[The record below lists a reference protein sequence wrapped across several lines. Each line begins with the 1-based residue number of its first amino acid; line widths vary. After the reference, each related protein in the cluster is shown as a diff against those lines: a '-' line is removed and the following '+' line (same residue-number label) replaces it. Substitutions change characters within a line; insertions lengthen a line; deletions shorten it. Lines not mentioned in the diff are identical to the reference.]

1 MTTLSKRALFWL
13 PRVLSI
19 ALIAFMSMF
28 ALDVFGEGLGFWGTL
43 LALTIHLIPCF
54 VLIAALVLAWRWEWI
69 GEVLYGAAASF
80 YVVWL
85 IPRPWP
91 SPATKMVWLL
101 MLAAPALA
109 IAALF
114 LMNWLKRSELHPRT
128 HAGAV

>member
-1 MTTLSKRALFWL
+1 MTTLSKRTLFWM

-19 ALIAFMSMF
+19 ALIAFMSTF

-43 LALTIHLIPCF
+43 LALTMHLVPSF

-69 GEVLYGAAASF
+69 GTVFYGAAATL
-80 YVVWL
+80 YVVLL

-91 SPATKMVWLL
+91 SPGIKMVWLL

-109 IAALF
+109 IAAMF
-114 LMNWLKRSELHPRT
+114 LANWLKRSELQPRT
-128 HAGAV
+128 HAGAL